1 MSADEFS
8 DDDEPPAK
16 QIHLTSSSSLD
27 LSTTTLTNASSSCN
41 RSNKMQEIA
50 ASEIEKLL
58 VKKLEQIIATQDQQT
73 IMLDQILRQQ
83 TAQNVSQLQRPDD
96 FPILPVTNKTD
107 YRAVECFLSSEEK
120 LTYMVSK

>member
-58 VKKLEQIIATQDQQT
+58 VRKLEQIIATQDQQT

-107 YRAVECFLSSEEK
+107 
-120 LTYMVSK
+120 